1 MNAVTSILVGAALLM
16 GGAQTKSQAK
26 KPEIK
31 WQGPKR
37 LIQMA
42 TFELK
47 ASRITNGAGGFSF
60 GAGSGNVSGSGGASG
75 PTSVELA
82 EPLVYAGGVADMA
95 KTVFGAFRGFS
106 ILEPEP
112 LPADGTPPPPPPEQA
127 LPKPEFLVR
136 ATITDLTVRKKSGG
150 LRIGA
155 IGGGKE
161 SYINKVVID
170 MRLVDP
176 ATSTIVAVT
185 KAVGEKGS
193 DSNTLA
199 LLATDPSGL
208 SQPLVG
214 FGDFK
219 ESPLGDATRLA
230 LEDGL
235 AKLCAELMKFGWT
248 TTVVDVQD
256 GKILCEVVEG
266 VAVGDQMEAIIP
278 GKTVTDPKTGR
289 RIGETK
295 ATLLGRVQVTEIEGS
310 LVTATGVD
318 GYTPEVGVVLRPVKK

>member
-1 MNAVTSILVGAALLM
+1 MHTITSLLVGATLLM
-16 GGAQTKSQAK
+16 GGVQSKSQAK

-42 TFELK
+42 SLELK
-47 ASRITNGAGGFSF
+47 ASRITNGAGGFSI

-75 PTSVELA
+75 PASVELA
-82 EPLVYAGGVADMA
+82 EPQVYAGGVTDMA

-112 LPADGTPPPPPPEQA
+112 IPADGGTAPPPPGPA

-161 SYINKVVID
+161 SYVNKVVID
-170 MRLVDP
+170 MRLIDP
-176 ATSTIVAVT
+176 ESSTIVAVT